1 MEAMGENDVDWRSGR
16 AAVYVFHAGEDVLR
30 VAKEAYALYQSENGL
45 GPAAFPSLARM
56 EGEVIDMGLDLLHA
70 PDGACGNLTSG
81 GTESILMAVKTC
93 RDQAAARGI
102 DPVGARVVVPWSA
115 HLAFD
120 KAARYLG
127 LEIVRV
133 PLAADLRADVDAMAA
148 AVDLP
153 VTVKCRLGVD
163 DADSD
168 PLLDSF
174 VDRVADAGCRTLYIH
189 ARKAWLHGLSPAQ
202 NRDLPPLQY
211 ERVYRQ
217 KARRPELE
225 VIINGGLRDADAA
238 VAQLDRVDGVMLGR
252 AAYQHPLLVGELDA
266 TLFQSTTRDA
276 TSVMAAYLDYIE
288 EQLGAGTRLHDMTR
302 HVLGLFHGVPGA
314 RRFRQ
319 ILSNAQRLRANDAD
333 LVREALATLQLRAA

>member
-1 MEAMGENDVDWRSGR
+1 MMAWTDRHCRYLHRLCAPHALLFTEMVTSSALLHGPAERLLRHNGAEHPVALQLGGSEPAELAEAARLGAE
-16 AAVYVFHAGEDVLR
+16 AGFDEINLNVGCPSPRVKRGAFGACLMKEPQR
-30 VAKEAYALYQSENGL
+30 VA
-45 GPAAFPSLARM
+45 
-56 EGEVIDMGLDLLHA
+56 D
-70 PDGACGNLTSG
+70 
-81 GTESILMAVKTC
+81 AV
-93 RDQAAARGI
+93 A
-102 DPVGARVVVPWSA
+102 
-115 HLAFD
+115 
-120 KAARYLG
+120 
-127 LEIVRV
+127 
-133 PLAADLRADVDAMAA
+133 AMAA

-319 ILSNAQRLRANDAD
+319 LLSDAQRLRANDAD
-333 LVREALATLQLRAA
+333 LVREALAALQPRAA